1 MDSFKAKL
9 RRGRSAL
16 REGFKRDSSSTSTR
30 SSITSAAA
38 STRGSHDERPNQIK
52 ANGVLGNA
60 QNGTGNPLQKTPAV
74 VDPED
79 KSQLPAG
86 SVGVV
91 ATSTPSGGV
100 PEVVVSSHSSAVE
113 ISRRKE
119 SQTIET
125 IPYSTVSLTTE
136 EVGFQQA
143 VSVPPATPPQET
155 QPSIESSKLWQDA
168 YKTLRKDQPELVKNY
183 EIILKHAANIPQKA
197 DLRGEV
203 AKVVSFQK
211 EKMENGQWCFQWNDK
226 PQKIRDVIHK
236 ILKITDKAA
245 SLVDMG
251 MTYAPPYVSIPW
263 AAIGAIL
270 PFMLSGFAE
279 EEDAIAG
286 IEKVAKIISSYR
298 IVEDAFLLNPDFAK
312 TYSEAVLPLYVK
324 VLEYQ
329 AIAAQHFGHHTL
341 TRFGASMVKATGWSD
356 ALAEIDGLD
365 NRSRGSVLHLG
376 IQAQQKGFENMQ
388 GNFGELVKMFENRDD
403 VLKAYLKEFFVH
415 KGEVEQLLTDL
426 STIPYKQDHRDV
438 RKELG
443 SAYFGSGQWLLK
455 HETVSGW
462 RDWKADFNVVWLE
475 GSVGTGKSSLTSML
489 LEDLAQT
496 PSGNLAFFYCS
507 KKAAQKDLQFSARD
521 SVENI
526 LRTLIIQLSM
536 SSDGSSISDEIREY
550 HTRSKQGIRGGG
562 MELVDCITLLE
573 GIVAK
578 EDRPRITIIIDAL
591 DECVNFNKLLE
602 ILRQVCFSTDSV
614 RIFFSSRF
622 DVDVHRHFPNA
633 QKIVIEQQNGPD
645 ILKYIDTEISERRV
659 GSGLTDEQAVELK
672 SIVMRRHEGM
682 FIWVVLVIDDILDEN
697 EEDRAQMEEDIQ
709 IRISALEDSDETDIE
724 KMLSTAY
731 DSVYIKAIGKGKQP
745 ARRHIVDV
753 ALKWTLCSFRPLTL
767 TELTYAIAIKEDGTL
782 MKNIQGGMILEF
794 CSNLLLEGSG
804 GIVRFAHLSVKHYL
818 ERKEPPDYSSLES
831 HAQAATSCLFL
842 KNSPQHHEVTT
853 STLELSYR
861 AHISVGKSFSSY
873 VKTYWARHCREA
885 TQAAIEVEGSG
896 RGETGQNR
904 TERLLNGLE
913 KLINPCQPSKVRS
926 RSLSSGPATLRD
938 AIRLDD
944 EQAVDMLIAANVDV
958 NVRDEFGNTI
968 LHEAVRWN
976 RLIILER
983 LIDVEADLNAQ
994 NFNGDSPLHSAA
1006 FWGFEEVLQALLS
1019 TGAERTVRNK
1029 RGETALHIAVI
1040 QKHKE
1045 IVRILLVAGVDKNV
1059 TDKWGNKPLHY
1070 AKLAKDVTK
1079 DDSIC
1084 NLLEPPFDKKASS
1097 YKIPPIILPGLC
1109 DYCDIVRWIGESPK
1123 VTIYKH
1129 WPSYDD
1135 LKHSA
1140 NSGCSLCGLLLR
1152 EFDAVGCQN
1161 ILKEDPSEISISLH
1175 LVSRQTFSDSDN
1187 DTLKATMGGTLHVE
1201 FELCLDPN
1209 MDLGPLKSEISGRL
1223 IAPRPSEQSCFDLI
1237 KSWLDDCAKNHSQ
1250 CIMEPSTLPTRIIDV
1265 GPPDGSKEP
1274 FLYLSKPGEVG
1285 NYLYLSAKRGGN
1297 LDAGCLVMS
1306 NMQDLYRAIPLLS
1319 LPRTFEDAV
1328 LITRRLGIQYLW
1340 TDAYCILQDF
1350 RDDWVFESTKIGQY
1364 LRNSTFSL
1372 IAASATGPHHGIF
1385 EKRQFYEPLLR
1396 LPCHELP
1403 NVSTSAQP
1411 WTGDLCL
1418 RHRTK
1423 SALDAMSSSVLQ
1435 RGWMVQELV
1444 LPERNV
1450 IFGNEQIYWNCQ
1462 KLSRAEDT
1470 ICHQSPILRLNGSPN
1485 GTTPIAGEDYTREF
1499 TERWYYLVEIYSG
1512 TTYVHSKDRLP
1523 GLSHM
1528 VKHMLQQ
1535 IQTTYHAGLWRS
1547 SFIRGLLW
1555 RAKSITPAHRF
1566 QEYIAPS
1573 WSWASLNG
1581 PVSYTLGLN
1590 ESSGSP
1596 DDAEILDIQI
1606 STPASNTTGVVDSG
1620 FLTLRAL
1627 SRTISKTN
1635 IPKGCN
1641 YYFDDAGF
1649 EEEWRGGREFVH
1661 VFVCKW
1667 AVDRRPG
1674 GGTKSAGLVLRRVE
1688 GETETEAA
1696 GASFQRV
1703 GLVTGPDDDVAVW
1716 GKEWERREFRVI

>member
-9 RRGRSAL
+9 KRGRSVL
-16 REGFKRDSSSTSTR
+16 RDGFKRDSRSTSAR
-30 SSITSAAA
+30 SSITGTSAAT
-38 STRGSHDERPNQIK
+38 STRGSHDERPTQVTTDGDLGKAQIG
-52 ANGVLGNA
+52 A
-60 QNGTGNPLQKTPAV
+60 GNPLQKTPAV
-74 VDPED
+74 VDSED
-79 KSQLPAG
+79 KSQKPAG
-86 SVGVV
+86 SVV
-91 ATSTPSGGV
+91 ATSTPNISV
-100 PEVVVSSHSSAVE
+100 PEVVVTSHSSAVD
-113 ISRRKE
+113 ISKRKE
-119 SQTIET
+119 GQTIET
-125 IPYSTVSLTTE
+125 VPYSTVSLTTE
-136 EVGFQQA
+136 EAGPQQA
-143 VSVPPATPPQET
+143 ISVPLATPPQGT

-168 YKTLRKDQPELVKNY
+168 YKSLRKDQPGLVKNY

-197 DLRGEV
+197 DIREEV

-211 EKMENGQWCFQWNDK
+211 MKMENGQWCFQWNDK

-245 SLVDMG
+245 CLVQMA

-270 PFMLSGFAE
+270 PFMLNGFAE
-279 EEDAIAG
+279 EEDAILG
-286 IEKVAKIISSYR
+286 IEKVARIISSYR
-298 IVEDAFLLNPDFAK
+298 IVEDAFLLNPQFAQ

-329 AIAAQHFGHHTL
+329 AVAAQHFGHHTL

-356 ALAEIDGLD
+356 ALAEIEGLD

-376 IQAQQKGFENMQ
+376 IQAQQKGFEQMQ

-403 VLKAYLKEFFVH
+403 VLKAYLKDFFVH

-455 HETVSGW
+455 HETIAGW
-462 RDWKADFNVVWLE
+462 RDWKANFDVMWLE

-489 LEDLAQT
+489 LEDFAKT
-496 PSGNLAFFYCS
+496 PSGNLGFFYCS
-507 KKAAQKDLQFSARD
+507 KKAAKKDQQFSARD

-562 MELVDCITLLE
+562 MELADCITLLE

-578 EDRPRITIIIDAL
+578 EDRPRITIVIDAL

-602 ILRQVCFSTDSV
+602 ILQQVFVSQDGV

-659 GSGLTDEQAVELK
+659 GSGLTDKQASELK

-709 IRISALEDSDETDIE
+709 IRIDALRDSDETDIE

-745 ARRHIVDV
+745 TRRHIVDV

-767 TELTYAIAIKEDGTL
+767 TELTYAISIKKDGTL
-782 MKNIQGGMILEF
+782 MKNIQGGMILDF

-804 GIVRFAHLSVKHYL
+804 GIVRFAHLSVKHYV
-818 ERKEPPDYSSLES
+818 ERKEPPDYSALES

-842 KNSPQHHEVTT
+842 KNSPQYHEITT

-861 AHISVGKSFSSY
+861 AHGSVGKSFSNY

-885 TQAAIEVEGSG
+885 KQSAIEVEDSG
-896 RGETGQNR
+896 HGDIGQNGI
-904 TERLLNGLE
+904 EDLINGLE
-913 KLINPCQPSKVRS
+913 NLINQDQ
-926 RSLSSGPATLRD
+926 PATVHNVSKSSNHGSEMLRD
-938 AIRLDD
+938 AIQDND
-944 EQAVDMLIAANVDV
+944 EETVEILIAVNADV
-958 NVRDEFGNTI
+958 NARDEFGNTP

-976 RLIILER
+976 RLVILER
-983 LIDVEADLNAQ
+983 LIDVEADLNAR
-994 NFNGDSPLHSAA
+994 NLNGDSPLHFAA
-1006 FWGFEEVLQALLS
+1006 FWGFEEILQALIS
-1019 TGAERTVRNK
+1019 TGAERSVRNQ

-1045 IVRILLVAGVDKNV
+1045 IVRTLLVAGVDKNA
-1059 TDKWGNKPLHY
+1059 TDNWGNNPLHY
-1070 AKLAKDVTK
+1070 AKLGKEITK

-1084 NLLEPPFDKKASS
+1084 NLLEPPVDKNASS
-1097 YKIPPIILPGLC
+1097 YKTPPIIVPGLC
-1109 DYCDIVRWIGESPK
+1109 DYCDIIRWIDKSPK
-1123 VTIYKH
+1123 ITFHKH

-1135 LKHSA
+1135 LKSSA

-1152 EFDAVGCQN
+1152 EFDALDCQN
-1161 ILKEDPSEISISLH
+1161 ILKSDPSEISISLQ
-1175 LVSRQTFSDSDN
+1175 LVSRQAFSDSDN
-1187 DTLKATMGGTLHVE
+1187 DKLKATMGGTLEVE
-1201 FELCLDPN
+1201 FEFCLDPKT
-1209 MDLGPLKSEISGRL
+1209 DLGPLKSEISGRL
-1223 IAPRPSEQSCFDLI
+1223 IAPKPSDQSCFDLV
-1237 KSWLDDCAKNHSQ
+1237 KTWLDDCAKNHSQ
-1250 CIMEPSTLPTRIIDV
+1250 CVMEPSTLPTRIIDV

-1274 FLYLSKPGEVG
+1274 FLYLPKPGEVG
-1285 NYLYLSAKRGGN
+1285 NYLYLSARRSGF
-1297 LDAGCLVMS
+1297 LDGGCLLMS
-1306 NMQDLYRAIPLLS
+1306 NLQDLYKAMPLLS
-1319 LPRTFEDAV
+1319 LPRTFKDAV
-1328 LITRRLGIQYLW
+1328 IITRRLGIQYLW
-1340 TDAYCILQDF
+1340 IDAYCILQDT
-1350 RDDWVFESTKIGQY
+1350 RDDWVLESTKIGQY
-1364 LRNSTFSL
+1364 LRNSTFTL
-1372 IAASATGPHHGIF
+1372 IAASATGSQHGIF
-1385 EKRQFYEPLLR
+1385 EERQFYEPLLR
-1396 LPCHELP
+1396 LPCHEVP
-1403 NVSTSAQP
+1403 TANTSGQP
-1411 WTGDLCL
+1411 WTGNLYL
-1418 RHRTK
+1418 RKPTK
-1423 SALDAMSSSVLQ
+1423 SALEAMSSSVLQ

-1462 KLSRAEDT
+1462 RLSRAEDT
-1470 ICHQSPILRLNGSPN
+1470 ICHQRPILRLNGSPN
-1485 GTTPIAGEDYTREF
+1485 GATPIAGEDYTREF
-1499 TERWYYLVEIYSG
+1499 TERWYYLVEVYSG
-1512 TTYVHSKDRLP
+1512 TIYARSTDRLP

-1535 IQTTYHAGLWRS
+1535 INTTYHAGLWRS
-1547 SFIRGLLW
+1547 SFHRGLLW
-1555 RAKSITPAHRF
+1555 RAKSIGPAQRF
-1566 QEYIAPS
+1566 QDYIAPS
-1573 WSWASLNG
+1573 WSWASLNA

-1590 ESSGSP
+1590 ESSGSTH
-1596 DDAEILDIQI
+1596 DAEILDIQI

-1620 FLTLRAL
+1620 SLTLRAL
-1627 SRTISKTN
+1627 SRSISKTN

-1641 YYFDDAGF
+1641 HYFDDAGF
-1649 EEEWRGGREFVH
+1649 EAEWRGGMEFVH
-1661 VFVCKW
+1661 I
-1667 AVDRRPG
+1667 
-1674 GGTKSAGLVLRRVE
+1674 
-1688 GETETEAA
+1688 
-1696 GASFQRV
+1696 V
-1703 GLVTGPDDDVAVW
+1703 G
-1716 GKEWERREFRVI
+1716 K

>member
-1 MDSFKAKL
+1 MESFKAKL
-9 RRGRSAL
+9 KRGRSVL
-16 REGFKRDSSSTSTR
+16 REGFKRDSRSTSTR
-30 SSITSAAA
+30 SSITSAAT
-38 STRGSHDERPNQIK
+38 STQDSHDERPNQIK
-52 ANGVLGNA
+52 TDGVLGKA
-60 QNGTGNPLQKTPAV
+60 QSGAGIPLQETPAL

-79 KSQLPAG
+79 KSQIPAG
-86 SVGVV
+86 SVEVHHG
-91 ATSTPSGGV
+91 SV
-100 PEVVVSSHSSAVE
+100 PEAVVSTHSSAVE
-113 ISRRKE
+113 ISKRKE

-136 EVGFQQA
+136 EAGPQKA
-143 VSVPPATPPQET
+143 ISVPPAPQET

-197 DLRGEV
+197 DLREEV

-211 EKMENGQWCFQWNDK
+211 EKMENGQWCFQWNEK

-236 ILKITDKAA
+236 ILKITDKA
-245 SLVDMG
+245 SCLIG
-251 MTYAPPYVSIPW
+251 MAVTYAPPYVSIPW

-279 EEDAIAG
+279 EEDAISG
-286 IEKVAKIISSYR
+286 IEMVAKIISSYR
-298 IVEDAFLLNPDFAK
+298 IVEDAFLLNPQFAQ
-312 TYSEAVLPLYVK
+312 TYSEAVLPLYIK

-329 AIAAQHFGHHTL
+329 AIAAQHFGRHTL
-341 TRFGASMVKATGWSD
+341 TRFGAGMVKATGWSD
-356 ALAEIDGLD
+356 ALADISGLD

-376 IQAQQKGFENMQ
+376 IQAQQKGFEKMQ
-388 GNFGELVKMFENRDD
+388 ENFGDLVKMFENRDD
-403 VLKAYLKEFFVH
+403 VLKAYLKDFFVH

-455 HETVSGW
+455 HETISAW

-475 GSVGTGKSSLTSML
+475 GSVGTGKSSLTSIL
-489 LEDLAQT
+489 LEDIVKT

-507 KKAAQKDLQFSARD
+507 KKSAKKDQQLSARD

-526 LRTLIIQLSM
+526 LRTLIIQLSI

-562 MELVDCITLLE
+562 MELADCITLLE
-573 GIVAK
+573 GLVAK
-578 EDRPRITIIIDAL
+578 EDRPRITIVIDAL

-602 ILRQVCFSTDSV
+602 ILHQVFASTDRV

-622 DVDVHRHFPNA
+622 DVDVNRHFPDA
-633 QKIVIEQQNGPD
+633 QKVVIEQQNGPD
-645 ILKYIDTEISERRV
+645 ILKYVDTEISERRV

-709 IRISALEDSDETDIE
+709 IRISALKDSDETDIE
-724 KMLSTAY
+724 NMLSTAY

-745 ARRHIVDV
+745 TRRHIVDV

-767 TELTYAIAIKEDGTL
+767 TELTYAISCQEDGTL
-782 MKNIQGGMILEF
+782 MKNIQGGMILSF

-831 HAQAATSCLFL
+831 HAQAAANCLLL
-842 KNSPQHHEVTT
+842 KNSPQHHEITT
-853 STLELSYR
+853 STLELSYLT
-861 AHISVGKSFSSY
+861 HVSVGKSFSSY

-885 TQAAIEVEGSG
+885 KQSAIEVEGSG
-896 RGETGQNR
+896 HGDIGQETEHLIN
-904 TERLLNGLE
+904 LLE
-913 KLINPCQPSKVRS
+913 KLINPSQPSTVHNFSK
-926 RSLSSGPATLRD
+926 SLNRGPDMLRD

-944 EQAVDMLIAANVDV
+944 EQSVEMLIAANVDI
-958 NVRDEFGNTI
+958 NVRDEFGNTV
-968 LHEAVRWN
+968 LHDAVRWN
-976 RLIILER
+976 RLVILER

-994 NFNGDSPLHSAA
+994 NFNGDTPLHTAA
-1006 FWGFEEVLQALLS
+1006 FWGFEKVLQGLIS
-1019 TGAERTVRNK
+1019 TGAERSLRNQ

-1059 TDKWGNKPLHY
+1059 TDNWGNKPLHY
-1070 AKLAKDVTK
+1070 AKLTK
-1079 DDSIC
+1079 EITKEDAIC
-1084 NLLEPPFDKKASS
+1084 NLLEPPVDRNASS
-1097 YKIPPIILPGLC
+1097 YKTPPIISPGLC
-1109 DYCDIVRWIGESPK
+1109 DYCDIIRWIGKSPK
-1123 VTIYKH
+1123 INVHKH

-1135 LKHSA
+1135 LKLSA
-1140 NSGCSLCGLLLR
+1140 NNGYTDR
-1152 EFDAVGCQN
+1152 
-1161 ILKEDPSEISISLH
+1161 
-1175 LVSRQTFSDSDN
+1175 
-1187 DTLKATMGGTLHVE
+1187 
-1201 FELCLDPN
+1201 
-1209 MDLGPLKSEISGRL
+1209 GPLKSEISGRL
-1223 IAPRPSEQSCFDLI
+1223 IAPKPSDQSCFDLV

-1265 GPPDGSKEP
+1265 GPPDGSMEP

-1285 NYLYLSAKRGGN
+1285 NYLYLSAKRSGN
-1297 LDAGCLVMS
+1297 IDGGCLVVS
-1306 NMQDLYRAIPLLS
+1306 NMQDLYKAIPILS
-1319 LPRTFEDAV
+1319 LPRTFKDAI

-1340 TDAYCILQDF
+1340 IDAYCILQDT
-1350 RDDWVFESTKIGQY
+1350 REDWVLEATKMGQY
-1364 LRNSTFSL
+1364 LRNSSFTL
-1372 IAASATGPHHGIF
+1372 IAASATGSDHGIF
-1385 EKRQFYEPLLR
+1385 EERQFYEPLLR
-1396 LPCHELP
+1396 LPCHEVP
-1403 NVSTSAQP
+1403 TSSTSAQT

-1418 RHRTK
+1418 RRPTK
-1423 SALDAMSSSVLQ
+1423 SAFDAMSSSVLQ

-1470 ICHQSPILRLNGSPN
+1470 TCHQSPILRLNGSPN
-1485 GTTPIAGEDYTREF
+1485 GATPIAGEDYTREF

-1512 TTYVHSKDRLP
+1512 TIYNRSTDRLP

-1528 VKHMLQQ
+1528 VKHMVQN

-1547 SFIRGLLW
+1547 SFTRGLLW
-1555 RAKSITPAHRF
+1555 RAKSIGPARRF
-1566 QEYIAPS
+1566 ADYIAPS
-1573 WSWASLNG
+1573 WSWASFNG
-1581 PVSYTLGLN
+1581 PVSYTLGMN
-1590 ESSGSP
+1590 SSSSSN
-1596 DDAEILDIQI
+1596 DDNAEILDIQV
-1606 STPASNTTGVVDSG
+1606 STPEGYTTGVVDSG

-1627 SRTISKTN
+1627 SRTINKTR

-1661 VFVCKW
+1661 VFVCRW
-1667 AVDRRPG
+1667 AVNKRPG
-1674 GGTKSAGLVLRRVE
+1674 GGMMTKSAGLVLRRV
-1688 GETETEAA
+1688 GEEIKTGTGTGDLEVK
-1696 GASFQRV
+1696 FQRV
-1703 GLVTGPDDDVAVW
+1703 GLVTGPDGDDVGGEQWV
-1716 GKEWERREFRVI
+1716 RREFVVI